1 MFNPSFS
8 AQALVAMKLIYSC
21 CVEHG
26 ASSCALAKLSVR
38 KMSSLPTFRPLAD
51 AFSSQHR
58 KLRGSDNSPATA
70 GAVGAHERGAQADP
84 PHKNARSKQRTSP
97 SACARL
103 RSLVAALACSGD
115 WNMVP
120 NRPGTCERLEKP
132 RERDRRGGHAYSP
145 G

>member
-84 PHKNARSKQRTSP
+84 PHKNARSKT
-97 SACARL
+97 AHLAFRL
-103 RSLVAALACSGD
+103 RAPEIIGRSSCLF
-115 WNMVP
+115 
-120 NRPGTCERLEKP
+120 RRL
-132 RERDRRGGHAYSP
+132 GHGPEPARHL
-145 G
+145 